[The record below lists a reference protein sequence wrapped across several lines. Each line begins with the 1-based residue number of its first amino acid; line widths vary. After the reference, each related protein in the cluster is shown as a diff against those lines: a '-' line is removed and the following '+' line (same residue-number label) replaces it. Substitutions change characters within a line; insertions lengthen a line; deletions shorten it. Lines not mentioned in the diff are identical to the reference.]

1 MTFASCSY
9 GVSEEDSFIPPRS
22 NNDNEQVAKVIIWS
36 TYIFASKGSKYKQPK
51 QTYSKRIW

>member
-9 GVSEEDSFIPPRS
+9 GVSEEDSFIPPPEVIMIM
-22 NNDNEQVAKVIIWS
+22 NKLQKVIIWS

-51 QTYSKRIW
+51 QTYSK

>member
-1 MTFASCSY
+1 MTIASCSY

-51 QTYSKRIW
+51 QTYSK